1 MEKQLTQS
9 TKPWWKSKLVWFNA
23 VIAAGAAAE
32 ASLHLIADYFDP
44 RVYFVIIMV
53 IAAVN
58 VVLRFATSQ
67 GIVK

>member
-1 MEKQLTQS
+1 MEN
-9 TKPWWKSKLVWFNA
+9 KPFYKSKVVWFNA
-23 VIAAGAAAE
+23 IIAAGAAAE

-44 RVYFVIIMV
+44 RVYFGIIMAV
-53 IAAVN
+53 SAVN

>member
-23 VIAAGAAAE
+23 IIAAGAAAE

-44 RVYFVIIMV
+44 RVYFGIIMTV
-53 IAAVN
+53 SAIN
-58 VVLRFATSQ
+58 VVLRFATTT
-67 GIVK
+67 GVTK